1 MHIQTILV
9 PVDFS
14 KYSEQ
19 AFAWG
24 VEVAKQWHARLV
36 VLHVALA
43 SSSPPLLMGVSLN
56 MGEIE
61 NNLRLGVNAQVK
73 AFMEAL
79 EPSDVA
85 IDTQG
90 AVGQPCL
97 EICRAAARENVDL
110 IVMGAHGRTE
120 LGNVLLGSVAE
131 RVLHHAPCAVMVV
144 GKKDAGTIHNPH
156 SPFLVEAGCI
166 PRSMR

>member
-14 KYSEQ
+14 EYSEQ

-43 SSSPPLLMGVSLN
+43 PSSPPLLMGISLN
-56 MGEIE
+56 MGESE
-61 NNLRLGVNAQVK
+61 NNLCLGVNAQVK

-79 EPSDVA
+79 EPSDIA
-85 IDTQG
+85 IDAQG
-90 AVGQPCL
+90 AVGHPFL
-97 EICRAAARENVDL
+97 EICRVAVRENVDL
-110 IVMGAHGRTE
+110 IVMGAQGRTE
-120 LGNVLLGSVAE
+120 LSHVLLGSVAE
-131 RVLHHAPCAVMVV
+131 RVLHHAPCPVMVV
-144 GKKDAGTIHNPH
+144 
-156 SPFLVEAGCI
+156 S
-166 PRSMR
+166 